1 MTIGSQRRDVLKGA
15 LAMAGAAAF
24 GLPFRAP
31 AAHAAKFEV
40 PTVDKLAVRVILDS
54 SHDIFL
60 TPNKFKDV
68 VVERAPRFADY
79 KRALHNQWGLSL
91 LLESSRAAEQRTVL
105 LDFGYTPDALLNNI
119 EMLGIDVKAIDAL
132 VSSHGHYDH
141 FGGLSAFLEKYRS
154 ALPADLSLYS
164 GGEHAFCPRHQR
176 AGAPDKFSEWGAID
190 RRELAA
196 RNVKVVLAETPTVVA
211 NHAFTTGPIKSSSF
225 EKVFPNTMVEY
236 SMKDGLGCDVNKL
249 GAADRAG
256 KILPDEHDHEHAT
269 CFNIRGKGLVVT
281 TSCGHRGII
290 NAVKQAQEISGVQK
304 VHAVIGGF
312 HLGPAPADYATQT
325 VAELK
330 KLEPDVVVPM
340 HCSGLPFIKAV
351 QEQMPEKLLL
361 STTGNKVT
369 FSA

>member
-1 MTIGSQRRDVLKGA
+1 MTIGSPRRDVLKGA
-15 LAMAGAAAF
+15 LALAGAAAF

-31 AAHAAKFEV
+31 AARAATLEV
-40 PTVDKLAVRVILDS
+40 PTIDRLAVRVVLDS

-60 TPNKFKDV
+60 VPNKFKDV
-68 VVERAPRFADY
+68 VVERAPRFNDFR
-79 KRALHNQWGLSL
+79 RALHNQWGLSL
-91 LLESSRAAEQRTVL
+91 LLESSRDSEQRTVL

-119 EMLGIDVKAIDAL
+119 EMLGIDVKKIDAL
-132 VSSHGHYDH
+132 VASHGHYDH
-141 FGGLSAFLEKYRS
+141 FGGLSAFLDKYRS
-154 ALPADLSLYS
+154 VLPADLSLYA

-196 RNVKVVLAETPTVVA
+196 HKVKVVLAETPTVVA
-211 NHAFTTGPIKSSSF
+211 GHAFTTGPIKSSSF

-236 SMKDGLGCDVNKL
+236 SMKDGLGCDVAKL
-249 GAADRAG
+249 GATDLAG

-269 CFNIRGKGLVVT
+269 CFNIRNKGLVVT

-304 VHAVIGGF
+304 VHAVVGGF
-312 HLGPAPADYATQT
+312 HLGPAPADYASQT

-330 KLEPDVVVPM
+330 KLAPDVVVPM
-340 HCSGLPFIKAV
+340 HCSGLPFIKAM
-351 QEQMPEKLLL
+351 QEQMPDKLLL
-361 STTGNKVT
+361 STTGNRVT